1 MKSEV
6 GRHMIQ
12 VTISLA
18 YLIKIRRLTLR
29 RGIWHRVLNG
39 VERALVSLT
48 IRCVKKIRSLKLAEI
63 VAAIV
68 DKLRNA
74 MKTRMEILTETV
86 GRKLAQ
92 NLSLTAKGWGYAP
105 AVAWVRDPGFTRYLA
120 IIHMNTFGMLET

>member
-1 MKSEV
+1 
-6 GRHMIQ
+6 
-12 VTISLA
+12 LA
-18 YLIKIRRLTLR
+18 GLMKIRRLTMR

-39 VERALVSLT
+39 VERALVGLT

-63 VAAIV
+63 VATIV

-74 MKTRMEILTETV
+74 MKSRVKILTETV

-92 NLSLTAKGWGYAP
+92 NLSLMAKGWGYAA

-120 IIHMNTFGMLET
+120 IMYMNPFGMLETQGGQDYG